1 MLNEVIIEVVS
12 IPYTS
17 KINNVAI
24 AIINIRIILR
34 AKLKSVV
41 FLLSSIFIVLRP
53 KNFFNTF
60 TKEFELTFAKVYYI
74 DGGYEDINSFN
85 STGLTLHEISF
96 NQTLKNNTFK
106 IYRIDV

>member
-1 MLNEVIIEVVS
+1 M
-12 IPYTS
+12 
-17 KINNVAI
+17 KNNHHLSFNDNISAHIVDALKDPGIRGEI
-24 AIINIRIILR
+24 ANG
-34 AKLKSVV
+34 
-41 FLLSSIFIVLRP
+41 
-53 KNFFNTF
+53 
-60 TKEFELTFAKVYYI
+60 AKVYYI